1 MIKRALVVAGTLAVL
16 VFTGAAAQRWQKR
29 TARVFDPYRPELH
42 FMRGPGPR
50 WREKHGA
57 Q

>member
-16 VFTGAAAQRWQKR
+16 VLTGAAAQRWQKR
-29 TARVFDPYRPELH
+29 KVRVFDPYRPELH

>member
-16 VFTGAAAQRWQKR
+16 VRTGAAARRWQKR

>member
-1 MIKRALVVAGTLAVL
+1 MIERTLVVAGTSAVL
-16 VFTGAAAQRWQKR
+16 VLAGAAAQRWQKL